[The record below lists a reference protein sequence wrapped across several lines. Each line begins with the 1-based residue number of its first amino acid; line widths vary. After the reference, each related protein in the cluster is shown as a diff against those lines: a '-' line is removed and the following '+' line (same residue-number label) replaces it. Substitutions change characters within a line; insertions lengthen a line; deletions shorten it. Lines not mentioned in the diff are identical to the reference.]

1 MVFSRSVEVLGL
13 EGREG
18 QLDMGKGGKGG
29 GGGEGERREEKG
41 RKRGEGELSYELKFL
56 LTY

>member
-29 GGGEGERREEKG
+29 GRREEKG